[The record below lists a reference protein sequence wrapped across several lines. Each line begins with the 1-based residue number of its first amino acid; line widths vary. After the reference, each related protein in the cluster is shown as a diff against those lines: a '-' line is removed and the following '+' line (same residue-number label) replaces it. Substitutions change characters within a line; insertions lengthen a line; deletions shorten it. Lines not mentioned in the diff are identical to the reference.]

1 MGISSLLG
9 TLSLLGFVAFLA
21 GVGLVVVAAAQ
32 GRPVRGG
39 VLLAVVGLI
48 GGIVFT
54 IIGQGVLFVE
64 PTQVAVVV
72 NTLSGAVEEPR
83 RGGTHIV
90 FPGVQSVA
98 TYYPITQQEYTMSAT
113 GSEGAL
119 QGDDAVEARTSDG
132 QQVSL
137 DVTVLFRVVPDQADD
152 LYITWS
158 QNYINGFVRTTT
170 RSIVREVVSNYS
182 AEDIYGEAR
191 TQLADD
197 IRDVLRESFQS
208 QYLELT
214 DLLVRDINFSESFTQ
229 SIEEKVV
236 AEQQAL
242 QAEIRVRQEQQEA
255 ERVRT
260 RAAGARDAAIAQAEG
275 EAQSIILRAQAEA
288 EALRLVSEQIA
299 ANPSLIQ
306 YLYVQNLSD
315 NVNIALVPSNSPFLF
330 DFQSLAEGNANFSA
344 PAAAPQTSPTQSPT
358 AEPEVTP
365 TPAN

>member
-1 MGISSLLG
+1 MGISSLIG

-21 GVGLVVVAAAQ
+21 GVGLVVVASAQ

-39 VLLAVVGLI
+39 ILLAAVGLI
-48 GGIVFT
+48 AGIVFT
-54 IIGQGVLFVE
+54 IISQGVVFVE
-64 PTQVAVVV
+64 PTQVAVVI
-72 NTLSGAVEEPR
+72 NTLTGAVEEPR

-98 TYYPITQQEYTMSAT
+98 TYYPITQQEYTMAAAT
-113 GSEGAL
+113 NEGVI
-119 QGDDAVEARTSDG
+119 QGDDAVDARTSDG
-132 QQVSL
+132 QQVTL
-137 DVTVLFRVVPDQADD
+137 DVTVLFRVIPDQANE
-152 LYITWS
+152 LYTAWN
-158 QNYINGFVRTTT
+158 QNYVNGFIRTTT

-197 IRDVLRESFQS
+197 IRDVLFESFQA
-208 QYLELT
+208 QHLELT

-229 SIEEKVV
+229 SIEDKVV

-260 RAAGARDAAIAQAEG
+260 RAAGARDAAIAEAEG
-275 EAQSIILRAQAEA
+275 EAQAIVLRAQAEA

-315 NVNIALVPSNSPFLF
+315 NVNLALVPANSPFLF
-330 DFQSLAEGNANFSA
+330 DFNSLAQADSDFTA
-344 PAAAPQTSPTQSPT
+344 PEVPQNIVPQVTP
-358 AEPEVTP
+358 EPEITP
-365 TPAN
+365 QPES